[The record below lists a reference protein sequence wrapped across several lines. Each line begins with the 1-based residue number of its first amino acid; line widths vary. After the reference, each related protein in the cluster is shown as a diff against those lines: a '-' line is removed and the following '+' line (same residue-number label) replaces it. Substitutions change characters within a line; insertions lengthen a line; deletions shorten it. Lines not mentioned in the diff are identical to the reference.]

1 MTEQKKKGRRAYLN
15 DFHKDEKGS
24 YVYRGELY
32 DFAGGKEA
40 LKKELWVLWGI
51 CAAMLAALVAAG
63 CMDAPGMRGC
73 FYVVLPFSV
82 SFVFGISVCFGMW
95 QLARGGSP
103 MRAYLYEK
111 SVGALPHRTLGTM
124 ICAAISIAGELIY
137 LFKNGFSE
145 KMSAAI
151 FFLLLETV
159 SFLLAFLLKKRI
171 MQMIWE
177 KRKTKIDK
185 MR

>member
-1 MTEQKKKGRRAYLN
+1 MAEQKKKGRRAYLN

-32 DFAGGKEA
+32 DYAGGKEA
-40 LKKELWVLWGI
+40 LKKELWILWGI
-51 CAAMLAALVAAG
+51 CAAMLAALLAAG
-63 CMDAPGMRGC
+63 CMNAPGMRDC

-95 QLARGGSP
+95 QLTRGGSP
-103 MRAYLYEK
+103 MRAYQYEK
-111 SVGALPHRTLGTM
+111 SIDVMPHRTMGTM
-124 ICAAISIAGELIY
+124 ICVGISIAGELIY
-137 LFKNGFSE
+137 LFRNGFSG
-145 KMSAAI
+145 KLSPAI

-159 SFLLAFLLKKRI
+159 AFLLTFLLKKRI

-185 MR
+185 LR

>member
-1 MTEQKKKGRRAYLN
+1 MAEQKKKGRRAYLN

-32 DFAGGKEA
+32 DYAGGKEA
-40 LKKELWVLWGI
+40 LKKELWILWGI
-51 CAAMLAALVAAG
+51 CAAMLAALLAAG
-63 CMDAPGMRGC
+63 CMNAPGMRDC

-95 QLARGGSP
+95 QLTRGGSP
-103 MRAYLYEK
+103 MRAYQYEK
-111 SVGALPHRTLGTM
+111 SIGVMPHRTMGTM
-124 ICAAISIAGELIY
+124 ICAGISIAGELTY
-137 LFKNGFSE
+137 LFRNGFSG
-145 KMSAAI
+145 KMSPAI
-151 FFLLLETV
+151 FFLLLEPV
-159 SFLLAFLLKKRI
+159 AFLLTFLLRKRI

-185 MR
+185 LG